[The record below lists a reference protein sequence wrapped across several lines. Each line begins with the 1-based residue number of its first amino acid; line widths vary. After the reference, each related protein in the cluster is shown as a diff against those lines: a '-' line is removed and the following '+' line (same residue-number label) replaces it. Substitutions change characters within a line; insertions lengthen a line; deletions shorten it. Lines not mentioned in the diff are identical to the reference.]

1 MCMVFCCVLK
11 KRKLAVCGAQRAG
24 QTEMQGAAGKA
35 DTTSGAGE
43 RGAMSSGLFT
53 GPARACEGEPSA
65 KRGAAAELQAELAK
79 VNAAFVSAVCDHR
92 ETKAALLHKVKALE
106 GDLHTAKQTCK
117 DQEYHMQKKE
127 HEYQTEKA
135 ATADKAADKSGGG
148 EKEHAKERA
157 KERAAWEQ
165 EKAGWAAEKT
175 EQAREN
181 EGLRKRVRELEVVEL
196 GWKQVRGIFTT
207 ERMARAGN

>member
-1 MCMVFCCVLK
+1 
-11 KRKLAVCGAQRAG
+11 
-24 QTEMQGAAGKA
+24 MQGTLGKA

-43 RGAMSSGLFT
+43 RGAMSTGLFT
-53 GPARACEGEPSA
+53 GPARVCEGEPSA

-92 ETKAALLHKVKALE
+92 ETKAALLQRVKALE

-117 DQEYHMQKKE
+117 DQEYHMQKREQE
-127 HEYQTEKA
+127 HQAERA
-135 ATADKAADKSGGG
+135 AGTGGG
-148 EKEHAKERA
+148 ETQAHREKAWAQER
-157 KERAAWEQ
+157 
-165 EKAGWAAEKT
+165 AGWAAEKT
-175 EQAREN
+175 EQARES

-207 ERMARAGN
+207 ERMAMH

>member
-1 MCMVFCCVLK
+1 
-11 KRKLAVCGAQRAG
+11 
-24 QTEMQGAAGKA
+24 MQGTLGKA
-35 DTTSGAGE
+35 DATSGAGE
-43 RGAMSSGLFT
+43 RGAMGSGLFT
-53 GPARACEGEPSA
+53 GPARVCEGEPSA
-65 KRGAAAELQAELAK
+65 KRGTAAELQAELAK

-92 ETKAALLHKVKALE
+92 ETKAALLHKVKVLQ

-127 HEYQTEKA
+127 QEYQASSVAE
-135 ATADKAADKSGGG
+135 KSGGC

-157 KERAAWEQ
+157 AWV
-165 EKAGWAAEKT
+165 AEKT

-181 EGLRKRVRELEVVEL
+181 EGLRKRVRELEVVEI

-207 ERMARAGN
+207 ERMARGS

>member
-1 MCMVFCCVLK
+1 
-11 KRKLAVCGAQRAG
+11 
-24 QTEMQGAAGKA
+24 MQGTLGKA

-43 RGAMSSGLFT
+43 RGALGSGLFT
-53 GPARACEGEPSA
+53 GPARVCEGEASA
-65 KRGAAAELQAELAK
+65 KRGTAAELQAELAK

-92 ETKAALLHKVKALE
+92 ETKAALLHKVKVLQ

-127 HEYQTEKA
+127 QEHQASVASVASE
-135 ATADKAADKSGGG
+135 KSGCG
-148 EKEHAKERA
+148 ANERA
-157 KERAAWEQ
+157 AERAAWDR
-165 EKAGWAAEKT
+165 EKAAWATEKT

-181 EGLRKRVRELEVVEL
+181 EGLRKRVRELEVVEI

>member
-1 MCMVFCCVLK
+1 
-11 KRKLAVCGAQRAG
+11 
-24 QTEMQGAAGKA
+24 
-35 DTTSGAGE
+35 
-43 RGAMSSGLFT
+43 MSSGLFT

-135 ATADKAADKSGGG
+135 ATADKAATQVADKSGGG
-148 EKEHAKERA
+148 EKERG

>member
-1 MCMVFCCVLK
+1 
-11 KRKLAVCGAQRAG
+11 
-24 QTEMQGAAGKA
+24 MQGTLGKA
-35 DTTSGAGE
+35 DMTSGAGE
-43 RGAMSSGLFT
+43 RGATGSGLFT
-53 GPARACEGEPSA
+53 GPARVCEGEVSV
-65 KRGAAAELQAELAK
+65 KRGTAAELQGELAK

-92 ETKAALLHKVKALE
+92 ETKAALLHKVNVLFA
-106 GDLHTAKQTCK
+106 DLVTAKQTCK

-127 HEYQTEKA
+127 HEYQAATAEKA
-135 ATADKAADKSGGG
+135 AEKSGGG
-148 EKEHAKERA
+148 EKERAKERA
-157 KERAAWEQ
+157 KEHEKEREAWEK

-207 ERMARAGN
+207 ERIPKPGA

>member
-1 MCMVFCCVLK
+1 
-11 KRKLAVCGAQRAG
+11 
-24 QTEMQGAAGKA
+24 MQG
-35 DTTSGAGE
+35 SGVGT
-43 RGAMSSGLFT
+43 GGTGLFT
-53 GPARACEGEPSA
+53 GPARYRDSEGEPSA

-92 ETKAALLHKVKALE
+92 ETKAALLQKVKALE

-117 DQEYHMQKKE
+117 DQEYHMQKEKE
-127 HEYQTEKA
+127 KEKEKDKGGTEN
-135 ATADKAADKSGGG
+135 

-196 GWKQVRGIFTT
+196 GWQ
-207 ERMARAGN
+207 